1 MSPQSNLPATPRQV
15 VALLD
20 VLLRIRQDVQ
30 EKRTGPYVYIGMAD
44 AARLSTFSIGY
55 TQCMCSL
62 GVHEGSDVLFHDW
75 LEILTNPQRGRA
87 WDGRFLDECGGDHE
101 CAVRKYLDRVAEF
114 RSLSPEALAAIPY
127 HGQGA
132 HPWNQ
137 RPSLLSTNPPVPTLD
152 MLLEARQAI
161 GDVEG
166 RLAMIIGDIK
176 VQRMAGLIDGYRLCL
191 ELSGTRDEEY
201 ARFEQWLHREKE
213 LPPWQ
218 TREQSLLQASHGDHE
233 KAIRGFLEN
242 AAEFVRRSRTPFPA
256 V

>member
-1 MSPQSNLPATPRQV
+1 MSPQTDLPAAPRQAV
-15 VALLD
+15 PLLD

-30 EKRTGPYVYIGMAD
+30 EKRTGPYIYIGMAD
-44 AARLSTFSIGY
+44 VARLSTFCVGY
-55 TQCMCSL
+55 TQCMSSL

-101 CAVRKYLDRVAEF
+101 RAVRKYLDRVAEF
-114 RSLSPEALAAIPY
+114 RSLSPEVLAAIPY
-127 HGQGA
+127 HGEGE
-132 HPWNQ
+132 HPWNEL
-137 RPSLLSTNPPVPTLD
+137 PSLRPTTPPVSTLD

-166 RLAMIIGDIK
+166 RLAMLIGDIK

-191 ELSGTRDEEY
+191 ELSGTQDKEY
-201 ARFEQWLHREKE
+201 ARFEQWLHQEKE
-213 LPPWQ
+213 LPPSQ
-218 TREQSLLQASHGDHE
+218 TWEQPLLRASHGAHE
-233 KAIRGFLEN
+233 KAIRGLLDA